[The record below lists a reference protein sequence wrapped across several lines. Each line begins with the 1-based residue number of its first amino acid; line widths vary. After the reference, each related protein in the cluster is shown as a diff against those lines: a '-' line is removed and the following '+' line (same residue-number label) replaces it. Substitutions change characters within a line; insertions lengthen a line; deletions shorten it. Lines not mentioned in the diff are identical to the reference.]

1 MDLGSTPNI
10 LSRSPLTRSP
20 ADFRRGTP
28 KFLGLLPVGTDR
40 FPANRFFRRPPLAE
54 NRAFSACF
62 NRICFKMP
70 TRSSS
75 TLWFK
80 APDVS
85 VYLQSKELA
94 TVLASAIKKYLY
106 EYNDRPG
113 KFSSFHLKILEMIC
127 KEFSCLAIKRGLYQ
141 FS

>member
-1 MDLGSTPNI
+1 
-10 LSRSPLTRSP
+10 
-20 ADFRRGTP
+20 
-28 KFLGLLPVGTDR
+28 
-40 FPANRFFRRPPLAE
+40 
-54 NRAFSACF
+54 
-62 NRICFKMP
+62 MP

-94 TVLASAIKKYLY
+94 TVLASAIKKKYLY

-113 KFSSFHLKILEMIC
+113 KLSSVHLKILEIIC
-127 KEFSCLAIKRGLYQ
+127 KEFSCLAIKEA
-141 FS
+141 